1 MVETLDCSDAR
12 GLKRGDK
19 GEKVTLL
26 QTHLKKLGYYVKING
41 YKLKVDGVYGQYT
54 EKAVKAFQKA
64 TGHTPDGWFGPKTC
78 KSLNAK
84 IGVDTAKATSTT
96 SSGASSKGTSSKSVP
111 DKVVKPVDPY
121 KVDVKKN
128 VFRSDTSNLSV
139 DGIYL
144 IVSNVTFTNEWKAPT
159 WKRIDLM
166 NGGQYKYLGNVAPR
180 EFSVDCIMTKAEFNK
195 LSNEF
200 YKMLHRECK
209 VVTDLFPSG
218 TYTLDISL
226 SYQNVRTR
234 KVTIKFTECI

>member
-1 MVETLDCSDAR
+1 MVETFDCKKTS
-12 GLKRGDK
+12 LKRGAK
-19 GEKVTLL
+19 GAQVTLL
-26 QTHLKKLGYYVKING
+26 QTHLRTLGYYVKIDG
-41 YKLKVDGVYGQYT
+41 YSLKVDGDYGKYT

-64 TGHTPDGWFGPKTC
+64 TGNVQDGWFGEQTC

-84 IGVDTAKATSTT
+84 IGVDTAKTTSTP
-96 SSGASSKGTSSKSVP
+96 SGSGKGTSSGSVP

-144 IVSNVTFTNEWKAPT
+144 IVSNVTFTTEWKAPS

-180 EFSVDCIMTKAEFNK
+180 EFSVDCIMTLAEFNK

>member
-1 MVETLDCSDAR
+1 MVETFDCKKTS
-12 GLKRGDK
+12 LKRGAK
-19 GEKVTLL
+19 GAQVTLL
-26 QTHLKKLGYYVKING
+26 QTHLRTLGYYVKIDG
-41 YKLKVDGVYGQYT
+41 YSVKVDGDYGKYT

-64 TGHTPDGWFGPKTC
+64 TGNVQDGWFGEQTC

-84 IGVDTAKATSTT
+84 IGVDTAKTTSTT
-96 SSGASSKGTSSKSVP
+96 SSNGTSSGSVP

-144 IVSNVTFTNEWKAPT
+144 IVSNVTFTTEWKAPS

-180 EFSVDCIMTKAEFNK
+180 EFSVDCIMTKKEFNT

-218 TYTLDISL
+218 TYTVDISL

-234 KVTIKFTECI
+234 KVTLKFTECI